1 MDNAEIGADNAQQI
15 RRVRQRVAV
24 VVLVDAEG
32 NTAGDAHTVAEI
44 AVARAVT
51 AADLTV
57 TVPDGAVRPVEVL
70 DVTTVNAALRTGL
83 LQLVPTHREGA

>member
-1 MDNAEIGADNAQQI
+1 MNQPETHESAQPV

-32 NTAGDAHTVAEI
+32 NTAGDAHSIAEL
-44 AVARAVT
+44 AVARAVA

-57 TVPDGAVRPVEVL
+57 TVPDSAVRPVDLV
-70 DVTTVNAALRTGL
+70 DVTTVNAALRSGA
-83 LQLVPTHREGA
+83 LQLTAGREGA